1 MILLQDYII
10 FSVLLFAISCV
21 GLVIQR
27 QNIIA
32 ILMCVELMLLA
43 VSSLWLAFGHL
54 HQQIDGQIMVFFIL
68 AVAAAET
75 AVGLAIIIAMYRL
88 HASVKTE
95 DIASL
100 KG

>member
-1 MILLQDYII
+1 MILQDYLL
-10 FSVLLFAISCV
+10 FSTLLFAISCV
-21 GLVIQR
+21 GLVVQR
-27 QNIIA
+27 QNIIG

-43 VSSLWLAFGHL
+43 VSSLWLAFGNL
-54 HQQIDGQIMVFFIL
+54 HHAIDGQIMVFFIL

-88 HASVKTE
+88 HASVKTK
-95 DIASL
+95 DISSL

>member
-1 MILLQDYII
+1 MILQDYLI
-10 FSVLLFAISCV
+10 FSTVLFAIASV

-43 VSSLWLAFGHL
+43 ISSLWLTFSSL
-54 HQQIDGQIMVFFIL
+54 HSQIDGQIMVFFIL

-95 DIASL
+95 DVASL

>member
-1 MILLQDYII
+1 MILQDYLV
-10 FSVLLFAISCV
+10 FSTLLFAIACV

-43 VSSLWLAFGHL
+43 VSTLWLTFGNL
-54 HQQIDGQIMVFFIL
+54 HGQIDGQVMVFFIL

-88 HASVKTE
+88 HNSVKTQ